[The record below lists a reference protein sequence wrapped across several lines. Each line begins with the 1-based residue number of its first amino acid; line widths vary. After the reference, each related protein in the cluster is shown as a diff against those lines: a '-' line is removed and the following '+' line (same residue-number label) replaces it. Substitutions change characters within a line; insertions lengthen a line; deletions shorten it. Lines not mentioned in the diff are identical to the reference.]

1 MSPPKK
7 VDKNT
12 KLMLDS
18 NIPNTP
24 FNPDLIF
31 EIERIHNS
39 HANPSLRSFKL
50 LGIHFDEHLN
60 FNANTNA
67 LISKLSR
74 SIFFINRV
82 KHTLTPKALKSLYT
96 SFFHSHLLYCT
107 NIYTC
112 TSQTN
117 ISKIFLQQKKAI
129 RIITKSSYNAHTA
142 PLFERLDI
150 LPLDK
155 VITHAKLTFMHSV
168 YYGHA
173 PKFIRKHLANTS
185 TTPPRTNSTQ
195 CHRHLYTFSTH
206 RPLQKNTIILSTQ
219 HMEIS

>member
-1 MSPPKK
+1 
-7 VDKNT
+7 
-12 KLMLDS
+12 MLDS

-24 FNPDLIF
+24 FNPELIF

-67 LISKLSR
+67 LFSKISC
-74 SIFFINRV
+74 SIFFIYRV
-82 KHTLTPKALKSLYT
+82 KHTLTPKALKSLYN

-117 ISKIFLQQKKAI
+117 ISKIFMQQKKAI
-129 RIITKSSYNAHTA
+129 RIISNSSYNAHTA
-142 PLFERLDI
+142 PLLNRLDI

-155 VITHAKLTFMHSV
+155 VITKAKLTFMRSV

-173 PKFIRKHLANTS
+173 PNSFANTWQ
-185 TTPPRTNSTQ
+185 TQ
-195 CHRHLYTFSTH
+195 AQRNPDIHIPFPHIDLFKRLPLYSQ
-206 RPLQKNTIILSTQ
+206 PNT
-219 HMEIS
+219 